1 MEIECEPDRS
11 LELVY
16 LTILLLG
23 DYTQPANCPTFTDPQ
38 VNVPADVR
46 GARILELFS
55 YLSILA
61 G

>member
-1 MEIECEPDRS
+1 M
-11 LELVY
+11 Y